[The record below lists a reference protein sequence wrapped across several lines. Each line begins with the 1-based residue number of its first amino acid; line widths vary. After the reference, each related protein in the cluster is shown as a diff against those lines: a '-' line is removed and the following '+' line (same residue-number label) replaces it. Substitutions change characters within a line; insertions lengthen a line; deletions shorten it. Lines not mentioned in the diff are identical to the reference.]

1 MSSGTLY
8 IVASPIGNLED
19 ITLRALRVLKE
30 VDLIAAED
38 TRHTKKLLV
47 HYGIVT
53 PLTSYHQHNE
63 KARSISLVHRLS
75 SGCRIALIS
84 DAGTPILSDP
94 GFLLVQ
100 AAIRAGI
107 LVIPIPGPS
116 ALTTA
121 LGASG
126 LPTDRFAFEG
136 FLPARKA
143 ERREKLRGLQE
154 EKRTLVFYEVP
165 HRIKESLQ
173 DLLEVLGERE
183 MVLGRE
189 MTKLHEDFIRGS
201 VSELAAQAKV
211 KEWRGEMTLVVEGKK
226 DRDSDIDREKERER
240 GLKTEIK
247 KLRKEGMRVKEIA
260 ELLGERFY
268 LSKREVYRMVLEGEG
283 RKKGKP
289 GIKDPES
296 RSCDEKSS

>member
-63 KARSISLVHRLS
+63 NAKSASLVQRLN
-75 SGCRIALIS
+75 SGCRVALIS

-94 GFLLVQ
+94 GFLLVK

-107 LVIPIPGPS
+107 SVIPIPGPS
-116 ALTTA
+116 ALTTV

-143 ERREKLRGLQE
+143 ERRERLRGLQE

-189 MTKLHEDFIRGS
+189 MTKLHEEFIRGS

-211 KEWRGEMTLVVEGKK
+211 KEWRGEMTLVVRGAVGDGVSKR
-226 DRDSDIDREKERER
+226 DRDRVLR
-240 GLKTEIK
+240 TEIK
-247 KLRKEGMRVKEIA
+247 MLRKEGMRVKEIA
-260 ELLGERFY
+260 ELLGVRFS

-283 RKKGKP
+283 RK
-289 GIKDPES
+289 ES
-296 RSCDEKSS
+296 RA

>member
-1 MSSGTLY
+1 
-8 IVASPIGNLED
+8 
-19 ITLRALRVLKE
+19 
-30 VDLIAAED
+30 
-38 TRHTKKLLV
+38 
-47 HYGIVT
+47 
-53 PLTSYHQHNE
+53 
-63 KARSISLVHRLS
+63 
-75 SGCRIALIS
+75 
-84 DAGTPILSDP
+84 
-94 GFLLVQ
+94 
-100 AAIRAGI
+100 
-107 LVIPIPGPS
+107 
-116 ALTTA
+116 LTTV

-143 ERREKLRGLQE
+143 ERRERLRGLQE

-165 HRIKESLQ
+165 HRVKESLQ

-189 MTKLHEDFIRGS
+189 MTKLHEEFIRGS

-226 DRDSDIDREKERER
+226 DRDSDIDRERERER

-260 ELLGERFY
+260 ELLGERFS
-268 LSKREVYRMVLEGEG
+268 LPKREVYRLVLEGG
-283 RKKGKP
+283 GKRE
-289 GIKDPES
+289 D
-296 RSCDEKSS
+296 RA

>member
-1 MSSGTLY
+1 MAGTLY

-38 TRHTKKLLV
+38 TRHTKKLLA
-47 HYGIVT
+47 HYGIAT

-63 KARSISLVHRLS
+63 IAKSASLVQRLN
-75 SGCRIALIS
+75 SGCRVALIS
-84 DAGTPILSDP
+84 DAGTPIVSDP
-94 GFLLVQ
+94 GFRLVQ
-100 AAIRAGI
+100 GAIHAGI
-107 LVIPIPGPS
+107 PVVPIPGPS
-116 ALTTA
+116 ALTA
-121 LGASG
+121 VLSASG
-126 LPTDRFAFEG
+126 LPSERFVFEG
-136 FLPARKA
+136 FLPARKSQ
-143 ERREKLRGLQE
+143 RRERLRILRE
-154 EKRTLVFYEVP
+154 EPRTLVFYEVP
-165 HRIKESLQ
+165 HRVEESLQ

-189 MTKLHEDFIRGS
+189 MTKLHEEFIRGS
-201 VSELAAQAKV
+201 VSELAGQAKV

-226 DRDSDIDREKERER
+226 DRDSDIDRERERER

-260 ELLGERFY
+260 ELLGERFS

-283 RKKGKP
+283 RN
-289 GIKDPES
+289 ES
-296 RSCDEKSS
+296 RT

>member
-1 MSSGTLY
+1 MAGTLY

-19 ITLRALRVLKE
+19 VTLRALRVLKE

-47 HYGIVT
+47 HYGIAT

-63 KARSISLVHRLS
+63 KAKSVSLVQRLN

-100 AAIRAGI
+100 EAIRAGI
-107 LVIPIPGPS
+107 SVIPIPGPS
-116 ALTTA
+116 ALTTV

-136 FLPARKA
+136 FLPARKSQ
-143 ERREKLRGLQE
+143 RREKLRGLRE

-165 HRIKESLQ
+165 HRVKESLQ

-189 MTKLHEDFIRGS
+189 MTKLHEEFIRGS

-226 DRDSDIDREKERER
+226 DRDSDIDRERERER

-260 ELLGERFY
+260 ELLGERFS
-268 LSKREVYRMVLEGEG
+268 LPKREVYRLVLEGG
-283 RKKGKP
+283 GKRE
-289 GIKDPES
+289 D
-296 RSCDEKSS
+296 RA